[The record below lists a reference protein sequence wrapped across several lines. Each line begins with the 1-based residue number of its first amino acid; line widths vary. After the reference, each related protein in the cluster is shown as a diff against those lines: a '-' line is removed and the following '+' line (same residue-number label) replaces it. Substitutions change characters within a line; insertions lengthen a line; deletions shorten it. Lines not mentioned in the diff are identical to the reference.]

1 MNRSARC
8 LAVVLMIGIAALLS
22 MAARSSA
29 EMEATDLGTLG
40 GYTSIANDINNEGQ
54 VVGSSG
60 ISLSNGTSHAFRW
73 QNGTMTDLGDWAA
86 NGINDGG
93 QIVGSNG
100 HAVLWDNGTMTDLGT
115 LGGYNYSSG
124 SDINNVGQV
133 VGVSTGPSGWG
144 HSVLWQSGTIRDLG
158 ALPGYNFSS
167 AASINDFGD
176 IVGWSAKTPSDPVF
190 EATLWHNGTITDL
203 GTLGGGASEAAS
215 INNVGQI
222 VGWSSTPAG
231 LADAVLWQNGSIT
244 DLGSLGCGSASA
256 QDINDAGQIVGTS
269 SSCYADTVA
278 FLWEGGN
285 MTDLGNAGTT
295 CGYTEAYGINDAGQV
310 VGECNPHAILWT
322 TPSPPP
328 VPFLARAS
336 ATPSTTEV
344 GVQVAFTCSAT
355 GRAPPILFSWDFGD
369 GGAASTQAAQH
380 AFSSPGMK
388 RVTCTATDTSR
399 ESVTN
404 EIQVYVSSGPA
415 VIAVANRSAASP
427 GMPITFTA
435 LAAGGS
441 GGYIYTWAFGD
452 GSSADGAA
460 VSHAYQSHGQYTA
473 TVSVTDTLQGSATTS
488 LTVIVA
494 KLDVEAT
501 ESTTTVA
508 SGTAITFAASA
519 SGGAGGPY
527 TYLWDFG
534 DGSTGIGPIV
544 THSFAN
550 SGSYAP
556 KVTVADSSGVSY
568 QKSLETI
575 AVQPPSAVPV
585 GPASSP
591 DPLVWG
597 TAIVVVVALGVGVV
611 LLLLRRR
618 SRQP

>member
-1 MNRSARC
+1 
-8 LAVVLMIGIAALLS
+8 MIGIAALLS
-22 MAARSSA
+22 MASPSSA
-29 EMEATDLGTLG
+29 QIEATDLGTLG

-60 ISLSNGTSHAFRW
+60 ISLSNGTSHAFLW
-73 QNGTMTDLGDWAA
+73 QNGTMTDIGNWAA
-86 NGINDGG
+86 NGINDEG

-133 VGVSTGPSGWG
+133 VGTSTGSAGWG
-144 HSVLWQSGTIRDLG
+144 HAFLWQSGTIRDLG

-176 IVGWSAKTPSDPVF
+176 IVGWREKTTSDPL
-190 EATLWHNGTITDL
+190 EATLWHDGTMTDL
-203 GTLGGGASEAAS
+203 GTLGGAESGAAS
-215 INNVGQI
+215 INNARQI
-222 VGWSSTPAG
+222 VGWSYTPVNVAH
-231 LADAVLWQNGSIT
+231 AVLWQNGSIT
-244 DLGSLGCGSASA
+244 DLGSLGCGSSWAH
-256 QDINDAGQIVGTS
+256 DINDAGQIVGTS
-269 SSCYADTVA
+269 SSCYADNVA

-285 MTDLGNAGTT
+285 MTDLGYAGTT
-295 CGYTEAYGINDAGQV
+295 CGFTEAYGINDAGQV
-310 VGECNPHAILWT
+310 VGECLHAILWT

-336 ATPSTTEV
+336 ATPGTTEV

-355 GRAPPILFSWDFGD
+355 GRAPPFLFSWDFGD
-369 GGAASTQAAQH
+369 GAAASTQDAEH

-399 ESVTN
+399 ERTTN
-404 EIQVYVSSGPA
+404 EIEVSVSSGPA

-427 GMPITFTA
+427 GMPVTLTG
-435 LAAGGS
+435 LATGGS
-441 GGYIYTWAFGD
+441 GGYIYRWAFGD
-452 GSSADGAA
+452 GISADGAA

-473 TVSVTDTLQGSATTS
+473 IVSVTDTLQGSATTS

-501 ESTTTVA
+501 ESATTVA

-519 SGGAGGPY
+519 TGGAGGPY
-527 TYLWDFG
+527 TYRWDFG

-550 SGSYAP
+550 SGSYTP
-556 KVTVADSSGVSY
+556 KVTVTDHSGVSY
-568 QKSLETI
+568 QRLLETI
-575 AVQPPSAVPV
+575 TVQPAPSAAPVVPE
-585 GPASSP
+585 SSP
-591 DPLVWG
+591 GPLAWG
-597 TAIVVVVALGVGVV
+597 MAIVVAVALGVGVV